1 MQAQEIAALVDRR
14 MKLDQAARAIHIF
27 EYASTDN
34 SKAERRILDSMK
46 YNLNHAQQAFDAD
59 VAALSEEQ
67 RWQFIFKCMV
77 TGVFE
82 EEFDLSI

>member
-1 MQAQEIAALVDRR
+1 MQAQEITALVDRR

-27 EYASTDN
+27 EYTASDN

-46 YNLNHAQQAFDAD
+46 YNLHHAQQAFDAD
-59 VAALSEEQ
+59 VAALSQEQ
-67 RWQFIFKCMV
+67 RWQFMFKCMV